1 MIASMFIRRWLL
13 ATLLVVAAA
22 AVMIR
27 LGIWQLD
34 RLQQRRAFN
43 ARVLAQT
50 TQPSL
55 DLTGA
60 NLSEDLTG
68 MEYRAVVVNGEYAES
83 GEIALRNQYW
93 NNEWGV
99 HLITPL
105 RILGSDQVVLVDR
118 GWIPGADYQTGD
130 WTKFAEP
137 GQVTV
142 QGVIRSSQSKAE
154 LGKRSDPTPAPG
166 EPPLA
171 TWNFVNIP
179 RLEEQIGAPL
189 LPIYIQQAPDPSWI
203 GLPHR
208 SEPDLELTEGSHMS
222 YAIQWFLFTAIL
234 VIGYPFYIQRQEQ
247 KRAVKK
253 VIPARLNDPLVVP
266 QVIVDQDKPS

>member
-68 MEYRAVVVNGEYAES
+68 MEYRAVVVNGEYAEF
-83 GEIALRNQYW
+83 G
-93 NNEWGV
+93 
-99 HLITPL
+99 
-105 RILGSDQVVLVDR
+105 
-118 GWIPGADYQTGD
+118 
-130 WTKFAEP
+130 
-137 GQVTV
+137 
-142 QGVIRSSQSKAE
+142 
-154 LGKRSDPTPAPG
+154 
-166 EPPLA
+166 
-171 TWNFVNIP
+171 
-179 RLEEQIGAPL
+179 
-189 LPIYIQQAPDPSWI
+189 
-203 GLPHR
+203 
-208 SEPDLELTEGSHMS
+208 
-222 YAIQWFLFTAIL
+222 
-234 VIGYPFYIQRQEQ
+234 
-247 KRAVKK
+247 
-253 VIPARLNDPLVVP
+253 
-266 QVIVDQDKPS
+266 